1 MSVRVVYFGTAIEMY
16 PEETKE
22 DTSNFLAEPLKKTLQ
37 SGPTLPVPQHRR
49 SYPRAVAA
57 TNGPKAES
65 ADFPPFPNEP
75 FGI

>member
-1 MSVRVVYFGTAIEMY
+1 LEQLSNS

-22 DTSNFLAEPLKKTLQ
+22 DTSDFLAEPLKETLQ
-37 SGPTLPVPQHRR
+37 PEQTLPVPQHRR
-49 SYPRAVAA
+49 SYLRTVAA

-65 ADFPPFPNEP
+65 ADFPPFPNEA